1 MSFYYYYYLVRP
13 TGLEPVTYR
22 LEGGYCYPT
31 ELRAYLFM
39 VRPPGFEPRT
49 AEL

>member
-1 MSFYYYYYLVRP
+1 MSFYYYYYLARP
-13 TGLEPVTYR
+13 TGLEPVTHG
-22 LEGGYCYPT
+22 LEGLLYPT

-39 VRPPGFEPRT
+39 VRPLGFEPRT

>member
-1 MSFYYYYYLVRP
+1 MSFYYYYYLARP

-31 ELRAYLFM
+31 ELRARLNVYVYM
-39 VRPPGFEPRT
+39 VTRVGF
-49 AEL
+49 